1 MMLQVLL
8 IFGALYGYRA
18 PLAQKIHPNCYM
30 DEYVRAWVYFTDK
43 GVHTEQYNDILESVI
58 ENMPTTAYERRARRH
73 GVFDYADFPLHR
85 DYIREVEARGGMFIH
100 ESKWLNAAS
109 FWVMQENLDDIA
121 ALAFV
126 HKITPVARFKQP
138 QDIEAVALDSLL
150 FGLSYRQLNMFNI
163 IPLHEDGFF
172 GSNVRIGILDTGL
185 RRKHAALDTV
195 SIVAEYDFLS
205 GDQIFVDETPLA
217 QRAGFYRD
225 MVFHGY
231 NDTVAIFVT
240 GDTLIQNVTPVRD
253 IMYAVSYDGGANW
266 QPMKRVQENLQLWA
280 RELSVAG
287 TDTVFIF
294 YRDRVGLKFL
304 VYDIANDVQVVSSSS
319 LASGFEPSAVYA
331 NDSAYVVYVDDGTLY
346 LKKGDMSG
354 FTPTQTVDAST
365 ASIKTPKAIASSSM
379 LGIFYHTF
387 PGDSVIFVRA
397 PFTTMAFERN
407 LVGFGKNVDA
417 VVTSDTIC
425 VAWQEKIN
433 DVQSRIVFATSDDFG
448 ATFHNPIGLS
458 DTVLTA
464 GKVSVTKIGATITVM
479 WETAGT
485 IFFTISSDNGSNFSA
500 PDTFI
505 TEFAYLPTLG
515 TNDTDVL
522 KFYCTRGDTNTD
534 GYSPGQDDY
543 FFPKHGTEMLGIIGG
558 YLHNTYIGVAPGAEF
573 VVAKTENPREAYE
586 FPVEEDVWVVGL
598 EWCEAQGCDIANSSL
613 GYTKG
618 YVWPDDFDGRTS
630 PASIAATRAA
640 ERGVIVVTAAGNISG
655 GARIVVPGDAEGAI
669 TVGGIDTLYNR
680 YQYSGYIDT
689 PDDSPNKPEFVCLSA
704 APVVVNPDSTN
715 SYLYSFGTSGA
726 TALVSGICALLLE
739 GHPNWNVDS
748 IKHALDT
755 TAFTQRISGTD
766 TVTVAP
772 SDSMGY
778 GWPNAYAAF
787 YITPPQ
793 IEPVSGNRFLTPYPN
808 PFTLSE
814 HAIAYIPFKL
824 EQAHSVELRIYSL
837 GGRLITSVDRD
848 MLLPGRYTS
857 TDPAS
862 SRAAFVWDG
871 TDEDGEQVA
880 SGVYYCVLLTRGGEN
895 DVTKIAVIR

>member
-1 MMLQVLL
+1 MLQVLL

-18 PLAQKIHPNCYM
+18 PLAQKIHPDCRMY
-30 DEYVRAWVYFTDK
+30 EYVRAWVYFTDK
-43 GVHTEQYNDILESVI
+43 GVHTEQYTDVLESVI
-58 ENMPTTAYERRARRH
+58 ENMPTAAYERRAKRN
-73 GVFDYADFPLHR
+73 GVFDYADFPLQR
-85 DYIREVEARGGMFIH
+85 DYIREVEARGGMLIH

-109 FWVMQENLDDIA
+109 FWVAQEDLDDIA

-172 GSNVRIGILDTGL
+172 GSNVRIGFLDTGL

-195 SIVAEYDFLS
+195 TIIAEYDFL
-205 GDQIFVDETPLA
+205 GGNQIFVEQTPLA
-217 QRAGFYRD
+217 QRDGFYRD
-225 MVFHGY
+225 MVFHKT
-231 NDTVAIFVT
+231 NNTLALFVT

-253 IMYAVSYDGGANW
+253 VMYTVSFDGGANW
-266 QPMKRVQENLQLWA
+266 QPMKRVQENLQRWA

-294 YRDRVGLKFL
+294 YRDRVGLKYL
-304 VYDIANDVQVVSSSS
+304 VYDIANDVQVVSSSF
-319 LASGFEPSAVYA
+319 LAPGLEPSAVYA
-331 NDSAYVVYVDDGTLY
+331 NDSTYVVYVDDSTLY
-346 LKKGDMSG
+346 LKTGTTSG
-354 FTPTQTVDAST
+354 FTPTQTVDVST
-365 ASIKTPKAIASSSM
+365 TSIKSPLAIASSSM
-379 LGIFYHTF
+379 FGVFYHTF

-397 PFTTMAFERN
+397 PFTTMTFERN

-417 VVTSDTIC
+417 VVTGDTIC
-425 VAWQEKIN
+425 VAWQEKI
-433 DVQSRIVFATSDDFG
+433 DDAQSRIVFATSNDFG
-448 ATFHNPIGLS
+448 ATFNNPIGLS
-458 DTVLTA
+458 DTLLTA
-464 GKVSVTKIGATITVM
+464 GKVSVAKIDATITVI

-485 IFFTISSDNGSNFSA
+485 IFFTTSSDNGSSFSA
-500 PDTFI
+500 PDTLAH
-505 TEFAYLPTLG
+505 EFTYLPTLG

-522 KFYCTRGDTNTD
+522 KFYCTRGDTITD
-534 GYSPGQDDY
+534 GYTPGQAEY

-573 VVAKTENPREAYE
+573 VVAKTENPDEGYE

-598 EWCEAQGCDIANSSL
+598 EWCEAQGCDITNSSL
-613 GYTKG
+613 GYTEG
-618 YVWPDDFDGRTS
+618 YAWPDDYDGKTS
-630 PASIAATRAA
+630 PASVAATRAA
-640 ERGVIVVTAAGNISG
+640 DRGMIVVTAAGNVS

-680 YQYSGYIDT
+680 WEFSGYIDT
-689 PDDSPNKPEFVCLSA
+689 PDDSPSKPEFVCLSA

-748 IKHALDT
+748 IKNALAT
-755 TAFTQRISGTD
+755 TAVTERISGTD
-766 TVTVAP
+766 TVTIAP

-778 GWPNAYAAF
+778 GWPDAYAAF
-787 YITPPQ
+787 YVTPPE
-793 IEPVSGNRFLTPYPN
+793 IEPVSGNSFLTPYPN

-814 HAIAYIPFKL
+814 HDVAHIPFKL

-848 MLLPGRYTS
+848 LLMPGRYTNP
-857 TDPAS
+857 DPTSA
-862 SRAAFVWDG
+862 RAAFMWDG
-871 TDEDGEQVA
+871 TDEDGEQVT
-880 SGVYYCVLLTRGGEN
+880 SGIYYCVLLTRGGEN